1 MANHVY
7 FTINISTNEE
17 GEKAFDK
24 ALVTQTSTYKDW
36 EGKPREMEELSE
48 LHTLP
53 FMPEAELDEEGFVVN
68 SWDYYCDNVGA
79 KWCNIEDWSSDWL
92 SGYSAWSPPSQ
103 MCENIIKYL
112 MKFDPNVSLKMTYED
127 EFRNFVGKLWIDA
140 ADGEI
145 SIDEEEMDGD
155 EITDQ
160 VAHQLGLEEIP
171 EDFEWG
177 EEFEMEDGNT
187 VYPYE
192 VSDDIVYAFFEE

>member
-36 EGKPREMEELSE
+36 EGTAREMEELSE

-79 KWCNIEDWSSDWL
+79 KWCNIEDWHW
-92 SGYSAWSPPSQ
+92 
-103 MCENIIKYL
+103 
-112 MKFDPNVSLKMTYED
+112 
-127 EFRNFVGKLWIDA
+127 
-140 ADGEI
+140 
-145 SIDEEEMDGD
+145 
-155 EITDQ
+155 
-160 VAHQLGLEEIP
+160 
-171 EDFEWG
+171 
-177 EEFEMEDGNT
+177 
-187 VYPYE
+187 
-192 VSDDIVYAFFEE
+192 

>member
-92 SGYSAWSPPSQ
+92 SGYSAWVTP
-103 MCENIIKYL
+103 
-112 MKFDPNVSLKMTYED
+112 F
-127 EFRNFVGKLWIDA
+127 
-140 ADGEI
+140 
-145 SIDEEEMDGD
+145 
-155 EITDQ
+155 
-160 VAHQLGLEEIP
+160 
-171 EDFEWG
+171 
-177 EEFEMEDGNT
+177 
-187 VYPYE
+187 
-192 VSDDIVYAFFEE
+192 SDV